1 LSGLRKNVGC
11 NFKRRKILSDSKTL
25 YENKVINIK
34 KRQPIMA
41 WLLSLTLISM
51 GYYLSI
57 TQFLGIEWLSRSG
70 CLIVLLGVWSS
81 IGAIIAERVLI
92 SKLNIQHRVVLSRA
106 KMKLR
111 KINAPAEYIDKEI
124 KTIEDNFDDKI
135 DVVKDNVR
143 YQLGILEVSLLMTGT
158 FIWGFGDLL
167 FKISI

>member
-1 LSGLRKNVGC
+1 
-11 NFKRRKILSDSKTL
+11 LSDSKTL
-25 YENKVINIK
+25 YEAKVINIR

-51 GYYLSI
+51 GYYLSK
-57 TQFLGIEWLSRSG
+57 TQFLGLEWLSRSG
-70 CLIVLLGVWSS
+70 CLIVIIGVWSS

-92 SKLNIQHRVVLSRA
+92 SKLNIQHRLVLSRA

-111 KINAPAEYIDKEI
+111 KINVPTEYIDKEI
-124 KTIEDNFDDKI
+124 ATIEDDFDDKI

-143 YQLGILEVSLLMTGT
+143 YQLGILEVSLLITGT

-167 FKISI
+167 FKVNF